1 MPRILHIC
9 GSLNQTSQMHQ
20 ISQHLPEAEHF
31 FTPFYG
37 DTLLRWLSRNGF
49 LEFTILGNKLR
60 NRALR
65 YLRSHELRI
74 DEYGM
79 QGDYDLVLTCT
90 DLIVPS
96 NVRRYPIVLVQ
107 EGMTDPEGFAY
118 HLVRHLR
125 LPRYLA
131 STSTTGLSDMYEK
144 FCVASEGYRDL
155 FLRKGVRPEKLEV
168 TGIPNF
174 DNCARFH
181 DNDFPHRNF
190 VLVATSDTRETFR
203 FENRRKLIRRSRDL
217 ADGRQLIFKLH
228 PNENH
233 ARAIE
238 EIREE
243 APEALVFTDGNIEH
257 MIANCDVLITRF
269 STVVYIG
276 LALGK
281 EVYSDFDMEELRRQT
296 PIQNGGTSAQ
306 KIADVCRGVLA
317 DASLSRPADRW
328 LAAPLREG
336 GLRPLRH
343 VARLFSTMRS

>member
-1 MPRILHIC
+1 MPRILYIC

-20 ISQHLPEAEHF
+20 IAQHLPEAEHF

-37 DTLLRWLSRNGF
+37 DALLRWLSRNGF

-65 YLRSHELRI
+65 YLRSHDLQI

-79 QGDYDLVLTCT
+79 NNDYDLVLTCS

-96 NVRRYPIVLVQ
+96 NARRCPIVLVQ

-131 STSTTGLSDMYEK
+131 STATTGLSDTYEK

-155 FLRKGVRPEKLEV
+155 FIRKGVTPEKLEV

-174 DNCARFH
+174 DNCAQFH
-181 DNDFPHRNF
+181 DNDFPHRDF
-190 VLVATSDTRETFR
+190 VLVATSDARETFK
-203 FENRRKLIRRSRDL
+203 FENRRRLIRRSREV
-217 ADGRQLIFKLH
+217 AAGRQLIFKLH

-233 ARAIE
+233 ARAIQ

-243 APEALVFTDGNIEH
+243 VPDALVFTDGNIEH
-257 MIANCDVLITRF
+257 MIANCEVLITRF

-281 EVYSDFDMEELRRQT
+281 EVYSEFDMEELRRQT
-296 PIQNGGTSAQ
+296 PIQNGGTSARN
-306 KIADVCRGVLA
+306 IADVCRSVLA
-317 DASLSRPADRW
+317 DTPTSRRTDRW
-328 LAAPLREG
+328 INAPLYQG
-336 GLRPLRH
+336 GVRPLRY